1 MRSVKFVR
9 ICCLRLGLVELTS
22 HVHGHLLDLCAV
34 ELLDLAHHA
43 DIVSSDE
50 VDGNTLTSET
60 STTTDAVDVVLAVGG
75 KVVVDDEGNLL
86 DIDTTGEEVS
96 GDEDTRRAGTE
107 LLHDDIT
114 LSLVHVTVH
123 GGDGEVTGSELVGE
137 PVDLPAG
144 VAEDDGLGD
153 GDSLVQIGE
162 SVELPVLLLDGD
174 VELLDTFEGKLVLL
188 DENADRVTHE
198 LGGDLE
204 DVLGHGGGQE
214 NDLGGLGKELEDV
227 VDLLGETAGQHL
239 VGLVEDEHLH
249 GVGLQDTALDHVV
262 DTAGSTDDDL
272 GTILKGLHVVT
283 DGGTAN
289 AGVAG
294 DVHEVTD
301 GDDDLLD
308 LLGQLAG
315 GGEDESLAGLDGG
328 VDLLEGGDG
337 EGSGFTRTGLSLR
350 NDIVAC
356 GRKLVAGEEFSRR
369 RADSP
374 LMTGMMARCWI
385 AEGRSKP

>member
-1 MRSVKFVR
+1 MRSARFVSV
-9 ICCLRLGLVELTS
+9 CCSDIQDSELTS

-34 ELLDLAHHA
+34 ELLNLAHHA
-43 DIVSSDE
+43 DIVGSDE

-86 DIDTTGEEVS
+86 DIDTTGEEVG
-96 GDEDTRRAGTE
+96 GDENTGRSGTE

-114 LSLVHVTVH
+114 LGLVHVTVH

-144 VAEDDGLGD
+144 VAEDNGLGD
-153 GDSLVQIGE
+153 CDGLVQVGE
-162 SVELPVLLLDGD
+162 GVELPILLLDGN

-188 DENADRVTHE
+188 DEDTDGVAHE

-204 DVLGHGGGQE
+204 DVLGHGSGQE
-214 NDLGGLGKELEDV
+214 NDLGGLGQKLEDI

-239 VGLVEDEHLH
+239 VGLVKDEHLH
-249 GVGLQDTALDHVV
+249 GVGLQDTTLDHVV
-262 DTAGSTDDDL
+262 DTARSTDDDL
-272 GTILKGLHVVT
+272 GTFLEGLHVVT

-289 AGVAG
+289 AGVAR

-315 GGEDESLAGLDGG
+315 GGENKSLAGLDRG

-337 EGSGFTRTGLSLR
+337 EGSGFTRTGLGLC

-356 GRKLVAGEEFSRR
+356 E
-369 RADSP
+369 
-374 LMTGMMARCWI
+374 C
-385 AEGRSKP
+385 